1 MVSRKMYVLVI
12 LALLNSCSPTIT
24 VNTPSATPSVIV
36 TSPSP
41 TSLINSSSSPLPVAT
56 STPIPIPSNLST
68 LSFEEIKQITDSNI
82 VKADNTF
89 GINLYKEIVKEQ
101 VNENLFISPVSVA
114 LAMHITYNGADGNT
128 KDEMT
133 KTLKLDNLSLENVN
147 SLNNL
152 LVKKLINPS
161 ADIRLDVANSLWF
174 DKNRFTFKDDY
185 KKNVTNYYNA
195 ESNERNF
202 SDPATVTA
210 INNWASQNTNGKI
223 PEVIKGIDKDVVGYL
238 INAVYFKA
246 DWTEKFDKTQT
257 ELREFTL
264 ADGSKKNVMMMSDFR
279 TYKYFNKARS
289 SYPNPYDPTLGFE
302 GIELTYGK
310 EANVSLIM
318 FLPDAKSSLEKFY
331 SQLNEEN
338 LEKWLGGFYRN
349 EGYISFPKF
358 KNEWN
363 RNISNNIRNMGIRE
377 AFSPLTAQFEK
388 MGTSSLGNVYISKV
402 LHNSYVDVNE
412 EGTEAAAVTV
422 IETAAASSAPT
433 ARFVADRPFFYI
445 IRDNQTKSILFMGA
459 VNDPKY
465 EN

>member
-1 MVSRKMYVLVI
+1 MSEESLNSENGKKKEKIVINLDEAKIKAVSNTYSLYTSLEVDSTKQETPRESKVVSRSKEVD
-12 LALLNSCSPTIT
+12 
-24 VNTPSATPSVIV
+24 SVK
-36 TSPSP
+36 
-41 TSLINSSSSPLPVAT
+41 SLKPELQK
-56 STPIPIPSNLST
+56 PIRKLLST
-68 LSFEEIKQITDSNI
+68 VS
-82 VKADNTF
+82 
-89 GINLYKEIVKEQ
+89 KEQ
-101 VNENLFISPVSVA
+101 
-114 LAMHITYNGADGNT
+114 
-128 KDEMT
+128 
-133 KTLKLDNLSLENVN
+133 
-147 SLNNL
+147 
-152 LVKKLINPS
+152 VKKLINPS

-264 ADGSKKNVMMMSDFR
+264 ADGNKKNVMMMSDFR